1 MSTKPADL
9 IQHQLDAY
17 NRQDLEA
24 MLACYAP
31 DCVIAGL
38 NGNITETSRDALR
51 ARYAK
56 TFAEYPHNRATLVN
70 RIHVGNTVIDHEDV
84 SRGPGQDR
92 FEVIAIY
99 TVKNGL
105 IARVDFA
112 K

>member
-1 MSTKPADL
+1 VSIAAA
-9 IQHQLDAY
+9 IVQRQLDAY
-17 NRQDLEA
+17 NAQDLDA
-24 MLACYAP
+24 YVSCYAA

-38 NGNITETSRDALR
+38 NGAITETGRENLR

-56 TFAEYPHNRATLVN
+56 TFAEFPENRAKLVN
-70 RIHVGNTVIDHEDV
+70 RIHVGDFVIDHEDV
-84 SRGPGQDR
+84 SRGPGKDR

-99 TVKNGL
+99 TVKNGH

>member
-1 MSTKPADL
+1 MNGAISLVQT
-9 IQHQLDAY
+9 QLEAY
-17 NRQDLEA
+17 NAQDLDA

-38 NGNITETSRDALR
+38 NGAVGETSRDSLR
-51 ARYAK
+51 ARYAR
-56 TFAEYPHNRATLVN
+56 TFAEFPDNRVRLVN
-70 RIHVGNTVIDHEDV
+70 RIQVGDIVIDHEDV
-84 SRGPGQDR
+84 NRGPGKDR

-99 TVKNGL
+99 TIRNGQ